1 MLVSS
6 CDIKEKQVVDNVF
19 EVIKVSFEAISFQQ

>member
-6 CDIKEKQVVDNVF
+6 CDTKEKQVVDNVL